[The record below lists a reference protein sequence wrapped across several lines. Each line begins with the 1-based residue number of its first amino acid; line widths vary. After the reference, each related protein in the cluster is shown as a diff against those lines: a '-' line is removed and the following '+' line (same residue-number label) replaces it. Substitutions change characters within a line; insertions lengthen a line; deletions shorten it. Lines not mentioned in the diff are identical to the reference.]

1 MLKYLVFDMD
11 GTLIDTD
18 NIIINIWTELLKK
31 YYGKDYKI
39 DIELIKTFSGPP
51 INETFN
57 KMFPNLN
64 HDEIKQVYNDI
75 SIKYYDQFLE
85 GFPNFKY
92 ILNKFYKEGYKLSI
106 FTNKNRERSIYCL
119 KKLNIFHLFDILVCA
134 EDVKFNKPNPEGL
147 YKIKEFYQCNLDE
160 MIYIGDTLYDYKV
173 AKNADIDVILMTM
186 KKRVL
191 SDNIKPYC
199 FVDSYDQ
206 LYKEVK
212 KYEN

>member
-64 HDEIKQVYNDI
+64 HDEIKRVYNDI
-75 SIKYYDQFLE
+75 SIKYYDKFLE
-85 GFPNFKY
+85 GFPNFKD

-106 FTNKNRERSIYCL
+106 FTNKNKERSIYCL